1 MEFTRYKI
9 SFPHMGK
16 YYIPVKKLIKTLG
29 GDCEVIKAPPTTKRA
44 LELGT
49 RNSPDSV
56 CVPFKYNLGNYV
68 EALESGAN
76 FLLQTGGG
84 CRMGFYGEVQEQIL
98 RDMGYDFKF
107 CMIDTR
113 RGNPK
118 DFYEAFKEINPKLT
132 LFKTAAAFALGVRS
146 IFAMDGIDN
155 YIRKNIGFE
164 TEKGALEKAE
174 KLFLAELEKVNSLIG
189 VEKIYRKYMK
199 ILKSIRLEK
208 PRDFLKVGVI
218 GELYILME
226 PFSNYFIEKELA
238 RFGIEV
244 ERFVTLSYLLFS
256 KRGPR
261 DSLKEADGYLTS
273 HVGAEGTDS
282 VAKAV
287 KLAKAGYDGLIHLK
301 PFGCAPEI
309 NCMPALRRVSEDF
322 KIPVLYFSFD
332 SHTSETG
339 VKTRLEAFYDMLLM
353 KKKGAII

>member
-1 MEFTRYKI
+1 
-9 SFPHMGK
+9 MGK
-16 YYIPVKKLIKTLG
+16 YYIPIKKLIAALG
-29 GDCEVIKAPPTTKRA
+29 GENCEVIPAPPVTKRA

-49 RNSPDSV
+49 RNAPDSV

-113 RGNPK
+113 RGNPR
-118 DFYEAFKEINPKLT
+118 DYYEAFKQINPKLT
-132 LFKTAAAFALGVRS
+132 LFKTASAFTLGVRS
-146 IFAMDGIDN
+146 IFAMDKIEN

-164 TEKGALEKAE
+164 VKKGSLEKTE
-174 KLFLAELEKVNSLIG
+174 KLFLAELEKANSVIE
-189 VEKIYRKYMK
+189 VEKIRGKYLK
-199 ILKSIRLEK
+199 ILKTLPLEK
-208 PRDFLKVGVI
+208 PPGLLKVGVI

-238 RFGIEV
+238 AFGIEV
-244 ERFVTLSYLLFS
+244 ERFITLSYLLFS
-256 KRGPR
+256 KSSPR
-261 DSLKEADGYLTS
+261 ESLKEAAGYLTH

-287 KLAKAGYDGLIHLK
+287 RLAKAGYDGLVHLK

-309 NCMPALRRVSEDF
+309 NCMPALRRVAEDF
-322 KIPVLYFSFD
+322 KIPILYFSFD

-339 VKTRLEAFYDMLLM
+339 VKTRLEAFYDMLCM